1 MSRDDSAAGAHQ
13 AGIGS
18 SAEDGPIAEP
28 LETRAWSA
36 PGYAGAK
43 LDPEALELRAR
54 PRPVVRF
61 RRGVLIAGAAGL
73 ATAIAAIA
81 WVALQP
87 VGLRLAG
94 EAPELTASDADRSP
108 EALEQLPSSY
118 GAAAAVP
125 ELGPPLPGDLGRP
138 ILAQQRASAAEEG
151 GLSPPVRKPDRAAQ
165 AAAAERE
172 RRTAE
177 LAQARTAPVLMQI
190 SAAPGRGEARS
201 AAPELLPAAQA
212 GSADGSGQRSSA
224 GEVNAARLQAPAS
237 RWQISA
243 GSVIAAS
250 LLSGLNSD
258 VPGLVVAQVTEPVF
272 DSATGR
278 AVLVPQG
285 ARLLGRYDSRIAFGQ
300 QRALLVWERLILPD
314 GSSLTLDNAPA
325 TDAAGYAGV
334 ADRVDFHTWRLLKG
348 IGLSTLLGVGT
359 ELTFGRGETDLV
371 RALRESIQ
379 ANADRAGQKIVER
392 NLDVAPTITV
402 RPGYPVRVLV
412 HKDLVLPPWRGR

>member
-165 AAAAERE
+165 AAAARA
-172 RRTAE
+172 RAPHSRTGA
-177 LAQARTAPVLMQI
+177 
-190 SAAPGRGEARS
+190 
-201 AAPELLPAAQA
+201 
-212 GSADGSGQRSSA
+212 SADC
-224 GEVNAARLQAPAS
+224 ARAHADLGGA
-237 RWQISA
+237 
-243 GSVIAAS
+243 
-250 LLSGLNSD
+250 
-258 VPGLVVAQVTEPVF
+258 
-272 DSATGR
+272 
-278 AVLVPQG
+278 G
-285 ARLLGRYDSRIAFGQ
+285 ARGGAVRR
-300 QRALLVWERLILPD
+300 
-314 GSSLTLDNAPA
+314 
-325 TDAAGYAGV
+325 AGV
-334 ADRVDFHTWRLLKG
+334 ATGCAGW
-348 IGLSTLLGVGT
+348 LS
-359 ELTFGRGETDLV
+359 GRKWAAE
-371 RALRESIQ
+371 Q
-379 ANADRAGQKIVER
+379 
-392 NLDVAPTITV
+392 
-402 RPGYPVRVLV
+402 
-412 HKDLVLPPWRGR
+412 RG

>member
-1 MSRDDSAAGAHQ
+1 
-13 AGIGS
+13 
-18 SAEDGPIAEP
+18 
-28 LETRAWSA
+28 
-36 PGYAGAK
+36 
-43 LDPEALELRAR
+43 
-54 PRPVVRF
+54 
-61 RRGVLIAGAAGL
+61 
-73 ATAIAAIA
+73 
-81 WVALQP
+81 
-87 VGLRLAG
+87 
-94 EAPELTASDADRSP
+94 
-108 EALEQLPSSY
+108 
-118 GAAAAVP
+118 
-125 ELGPPLPGDLGRP
+125 
-138 ILAQQRASAAEEG
+138 
-151 GLSPPVRKPDRAAQ
+151 
-165 AAAAERE
+165 
-172 RRTAE
+172 
-177 LAQARTAPVLMQI
+177 
-190 SAAPGRGEARS
+190 
-201 AAPELLPAAQA
+201 
-212 GSADGSGQRSSA
+212 
-224 GEVNAARLQAPAS
+224 
-237 RWQISA
+237 
-243 GSVIAAS
+243 VIAAS